1 MRTLIVGCFILCCGC
16 GQSPRDIKSI
26 TLEPVASRL
35 GSPRNPFLV
44 EVGKDSIVLLPND
57 TCYFDLFSDDNQRDI
72 RVGDIAESNDL
83 NRLLN
88 YVLKHQGS
96 SGDLRSRRDTIIT
109 FLIRPE
115 GVETYREAK
124 QVVDKF
130 EKENEKRLVISVLPN
145 GAPVVDSLSGKTPFV
160 PKLEGEE
167 YEIRPPTPKDVPRRP
182 NGTPLLARQD
192 VLVSN
197 GKIIP
202 FIYSDGV
209 RERSL
214 KPIIKMIIDKNH
226 IDVEDGHY
234 ITDPKQA
241 LKVIDECN
249 KEQIGNKHFKVE
261 CVKQGNSIVFELLPT
276 DDCGEEPDKAIKGFF
291 ATVLR
296 NRQIKYYLRYLVEP
310 DSFEAYAEI
319 RKVTDS
325 NGFYAGWTIVEPG
338 SYTHRFYSGYNIG
351 EKPQPGRPDTVKGV
365 LD

>member
-1 MRTLIVGCFILCCGC
+1 MRLLIVALIIISSGSVNAATR
-16 GQSPRDIKSI
+16 SPFFVVVKEEAI
-26 TLEPVASRL
+26 T
-35 GSPRNPFLV
+35 
-44 EVGKDSIVLLPND
+44 LLPNPD
-57 TCYFDLFSDDNQRDI
+57 HYSDLFADEEKREI
-72 RVGDIAESNDL
+72 AVGDIAESEDFKKVL
-83 NRLLN
+83 E
-88 YVLKHQGS
+88 YVLSHTAK
-96 SGDLRSRRDTIIT
+96 SGPLRRRRDTIIT

-124 QVVDKF
+124 QVVNKF
-130 EKENEKRLVISVLPN
+130 EKENEKRLVISLLNN
-145 GAPVVDSLSGKTPFV
+145 GAPILDSLSGKTPFV
-160 PKLEGEE
+160 PKLEGGE
-167 YEIRPPTPKDVPRRP
+167 YEIRPPTPKDVPRKS

-241 LKVIDECN
+241 LKVIDEFN
-249 KEQIGNKHFKVE
+249 KEQIGNKQFKVE
-261 CVKQGNSIVFELLPT
+261 CVKQGSSIVFELLPT

-351 EKPQPGRPDTVKGV
+351 EKPRPGRPNSVKGV